1 MIGLTKLKRAIA
13 DVPTGGMQTG
23 DPKVPLKLCDAQRI
37 EVEFNAI
44 IAERDNA
51 LAQNAEL
58 VAHRNEL
65 LSLIYNSA
73 IGQVAMGYSVDAE
86 VRAQAAFSIAGIDAE
101 RVKAG
106 EV

>member
-1 MIGLTKLKRAIA
+1 MIEFAKVQCTCSHGYTCRN
-13 DVPTGGMQTG
+13 ME
-23 DPKVPLKLCDAQRI
+23 DPNCCAHNCGYNELVDELNK
-37 EVEFNAI
+37 I
-44 IAERDNA
+44 ISERDNA

-58 VAHRNEL
+58 AAHRNEL

-86 VRAQAAFSIAGIDAE
+86 ALAQAAFSITGIDAE

-106 EV
+106 EA